1 MNTPTFIPVAEK
13 RPKERTSVFLE
24 PGSIETA
31 AFIAKVQS
39 AVNPERDIVS
49 VSSVIRQAIAV
60 GLAQLMLQLTSKA
73 EHA

>member
-49 VSSVIRQAIAV
+49 VSSVHCSRSGA
-60 GLAQLMLQLTSKA
+60 T
-73 EHA
+73 HAAAHQQG